1 MKYLLEKYF
10 GISVLIIVGFLIT
23 LHFST
28 NVFKKTSTKGKN
40 SDKVRN
46 GFGYKFE
53 PINTFEY
60 EENILEQDGVK
71 IEVCNK
77 SLLYILGTRIDWKE
91 DIMGRGF
98 EFENPLAQASC
109 GCGVSFSPKLE

>member
-1 MKYLLEKYF
+1 MTKQLIYITSKAIKQLKKIQVERNSK
-10 GISVLIIVGFLIT
+10 GILFSVKSG
-23 LHFST
+23 
-28 NVFKKTSTKGKN
+28 GC
-40 SDKVRN
+40 N

-53 PINTFEY
+53 PINSFEY

-71 IEVCNK
+71 IEVCSK

-109 GCGVSFSPKLE
+109 GCGVSFSPKTE

>member
-1 MKYLLEKYF
+1 MTKQLIYITSKAITQLKKIQLERNAK
-10 GISVLIIVGFLIT
+10 GILFSVKSG
-23 LHFST
+23 
-28 NVFKKTSTKGKN
+28 GC
-40 SDKVRN
+40 N

-60 EENILEQDGVK
+60 EENILIQDGVK

>member
-1 MKYLLEKYF
+1 MTKQ
-10 GISVLIIVGFLIT
+10 LINIT
-23 LHFST
+23 SKAIRQL
-28 NVFKKTSTKGKN
+28 KKIIDKNNTKGILF
-40 SDKVRN
+40 SVTSGGCN

-53 PINTFEY
+53 PINNFEH
-60 EENILEQDGVK
+60 EENILIQDGVK

-77 SLLYILGTRIDWKE
+77 SILYILGTKIDWKE